1 LVLTTGSE
9 QRGLL
14 ATMRTKKKDVRKQAS
29 ELADRLAP
37 HVEAAR
43 EKAGPMIA
51 EAREKA
57 APMLAEAREKAAPVL
72 TEAREKAA
80 PLLAEARDKT
90 VPAVQ
95 EARDRLVTEVVPVL
109 TAALAAA
116 SEATEEVRGETK
128 KRGKATVAALK
139 GEVEAPE
146 KKTHRVR
153 TLLIVL
159 GLGGVATFVAKRMSD
174 RQATTAWES
183 AYTPPAPAPTP
194 ASSPQ
199 AGAHKAG
206 ADDEGGASPDVA
218 VADSAAGPHTATTP
232 DNPAEEVDLTKE

>member
-1 LVLTTGSE
+1 
-9 QRGLL
+9 
-14 ATMRTKKKDVRKQAS
+14 MRTKKKDVRKQAS

-43 EKAGPMIA
+43 EKAGPMLA

-72 TEAREKAA
+72 AEAREKAA

-139 GEVEAPE
+139 GEVEAPQ
-146 KKTHRVR
+146 KKTHRLR
-153 TLLIVL
+153 NLLIVL
-159 GLGGVATFVAKRMSD
+159 GLGGVAAVVAKRMSD

-183 AYTPPAPAPTP
+183 AYTPPAPTP
-194 ASSPQ
+194 AAAPPQ

-218 VADSAAGPHTATTP
+218 VADSAAGPHTASTP